1 MAQIRRFPLLSH
13 IRSEASSHLTYHRRG
28 TLRRSGRGLAFWFD
42 PGIASI
48 SEVPMADREMTFVV
62 NAHSSDF
69 QDLAVQGSV
78 LWRVADPQRLADRVD
93 FSLDLRTGKPLAD
106 PEAQITALLTGLT
119 REFADSY
126 IKGLGVRA
134 VLEAGLSPLQ
144 AALNLG
150 LADHSTLADMGLSVI
165 TARIAALR
173 PSSELARAL
182 QAPTFESLLQ
192 KADEATFARRAL
204 AVDKE
209 RAIAENELANQ
220 IELAARR
227 AELIARSDTNAR
239 SEAEAKAAAE
249 RIATEADAANAV
261 TRAEAEA
268 ARIRLVETAS
278 VEAERDRMAVV
289 AGLPVGALYALAA
302 REFATKLERVDSL
315 TLSPDMLGSLFG
327 QIRSLTQAAKGES

>member
-1 MAQIRRFPLLSH
+1 MAQIRRCPLFSH

-28 TLRRSGRGLAFWFD
+28 TLRRSGRGLAFWLD
-42 PGIASI
+42 PSVASI

-62 NAHSSDF
+62 NAQSADF
-69 QDLAVQGSV
+69 QDLAVQGSI
-78 LWRVADPQRLADRVD
+78 LWRVVDPGRLAERVD
-93 FSLDLRTGKPLAD
+93 FTLDLKTGKPLAE
-106 PEAQITALLTGLT
+106 PEAQITALLTGLA

-134 VLEAGLSPLQ
+134 VLESGLSPLQ

-150 LADHSTLADMGLSVI
+150 LVQNETLGDMGLSVI
-165 TARIAALR
+165 TARVAALR

-182 QAPTFESLLQ
+182 QAPTFESLQQ

-227 AELIARSDTNAR
+227 AELIARMDENAR
-239 SEAEAKAAAE
+239 SEAEARAGAE
-249 RIATEADAANAV
+249 RITTEAEAANAV

-268 ARIRLVETAS
+268 ARIRLVETAA
-278 VEAERDRMAVV
+278 VAAERDRMAVL
-289 AGLPVGALYALAA
+289 AGLPVGTLYALAA
-302 REFATKLERVDSL
+302 REFAAKLDRVDSL
-315 TLSPDMLGSLFG
+315 TVSPDMISGLIN
-327 QIRSLTQAAKGES
+327 QVRALTAVGGAK

>member
-1 MAQIRRFPLLSH
+1 MAQIRRFPLFSH

-28 TLRRSGRGLAFWFD
+28 TLRRSGRGLAFWLD
-42 PGIASI
+42 PSVASI

-62 NAHSSDF
+62 NAQSADF
-69 QDLAVQGSV
+69 QDLAVQGSI
-78 LWRVADPQRLADRVD
+78 LWRVVDPGRLAERVD
-93 FSLDLRTGKPLAD
+93 FTLDLKTGKPLAE
-106 PEAQITALLTGLT
+106 PEAQITALLTGLA

-134 VLEAGLSPLQ
+134 VLESGLSPLQ

-150 LADHSTLADMGLSVI
+150 LVQNETLGDMGLSVI
-165 TARIAALR
+165 TARVAALR

-182 QAPTFESLLQ
+182 QAPTFESLQQ

-220 IELAARR
+220 IELASRR
-227 AELIARSDTNAR
+227 AELIARMDENAR
-239 SEAEAKAAAE
+239 SEAEASAAAE
-249 RIATEADAANAV
+249 RIATEAEAANAV

-268 ARIRLVETAS
+268 ARIRLVETAA
-278 VEAERDRMAVV
+278 VAAERDRMAVL

-302 REFATKLERVDSL
+302 REFAAKLERVDSL
-315 TLSPDMLGSLFG
+315 TVSPDMISGLIN
-327 QIRSLTQAAKGES
+327 QVRALTTAGASK

>member
-1 MAQIRRFPLLSH
+1 MAQIRRFPFLSH

-28 TLRRSGRGLAFWFD
+28 TLRRSGRGLAFWLD
-42 PGIASI
+42 PSVASI

-62 NAHSSDF
+62 NAQSADF
-69 QDLAVQGSV
+69 QDLAVQGSI
-78 LWRVADPQRLADRVD
+78 LWRVLDPGRLAERVD
-93 FSLDLRTGKPLAD
+93 FTLDLKTGKPVAE
-106 PEAQITALLTGLT
+106 PEAQITALLTGLA

-150 LADHSTLADMGLSVI
+150 LVQNETLGDMGLSVI
-165 TARIAALR
+165 TARVAALR
-173 PSSELARAL
+173 PSTELARAL
-182 QAPTFESLLQ
+182 QAPTFESLQQ

-227 AELIARSDTNAR
+227 AELIARMDENAR
-239 SEAEAKAAAE
+239 SEAEAQAAAE
-249 RIATEADAANAV
+249 RIATEAEAANAV

-268 ARIRLVETAS
+268 ARIRLVETAA
-278 VEAERDRMAVV
+278 VEAERDRMAVL

-302 REFATKLERVDSL
+302 REFAAKLDRVDSL
-315 TLSPDMLGSLFG
+315 TVSPDMISGLIN
-327 QIRSLTQAAKGES
+327 QIRALTTAGRTK

>member
-1 MAQIRRFPLLSH
+1 MAQIRRFPLISH

-28 TLRRSGRGLAFWFD
+28 TLRRSGRGLAFWLD
-42 PGIASI
+42 PSVASI

-62 NAHSSDF
+62 NAQSADF
-69 QDLAVQGSV
+69 QDLAVQGSI
-78 LWRVADPQRLADRVD
+78 LWRVVDPGRLAERVD
-93 FSLDLRTGKPLAD
+93 FTLDLKTGKPVAE
-106 PEAQITALLTGLT
+106 PEAQITALLTGLV

-150 LADHSTLADMGLSVI
+150 LVQNETLGDMGLSVI
-165 TARIAALR
+165 TARVAALR

-182 QAPTFESLLQ
+182 QAPTFESLQQ

-204 AVDKE
+204 AVEKE

-227 AELIARSDTNAR
+227 AELIARMDENAR
-239 SEAEAKAAAE
+239 SEAEAQAAAE
-249 RIATEADAANAV
+249 RIATEAEAANAV

-268 ARIRLVETAS
+268 ARIRLVETAA
-278 VEAERDRMAVV
+278 VEAERDRMAVL
-289 AGLPVGALYALAA
+289 AGLPVAALYALAA
-302 REFATKLERVDSL
+302 REFAAKLERVDSL
-315 TLSPDMLGSLFG
+315 TVTPDMIGGLIN
-327 QIRSLTQAAKGES
+327 QIRSLTAGVAKP

>member
-1 MAQIRRFPLLSH
+1 MAQIRRFPFLSH
-13 IRSEASSHLTYHRRG
+13 IRSEATSHLSYHRRG
-28 TLRRSGRGLAFWFD
+28 ALRRSGRGLAFWLD
-42 PGIASI
+42 PSVASI

-62 NAHSSDF
+62 NAQSSDF
-69 QDLAVQGSV
+69 QDLAVQGSI
-78 LWRVADPQRLADRVD
+78 LWRVLDPTRLAERVD
-93 FSLDLRTGKPLAD
+93 FTLDLKTGRPVAE
-106 PEAQITALLTGLT
+106 PEAQITALLTGLV

-144 AALNLG
+144 AALNNGLVQNETLG
-150 LADHSTLADMGLSVI
+150 DMGLSVI
-165 TARIAALR
+165 TARVAALR

-182 QAPTFESLLQ
+182 QAPTFESLQQ

-227 AELIARSDTNAR
+227 AELIARMDENAR
-239 SEAEAKAAAE
+239 SEAEARAGAE
-249 RIATEADAANAV
+249 RIAIEAEAANAV

-268 ARIRLVETAS
+268 ARIRLVETAA
-278 VEAERDRMAVV
+278 VAAERDRMAVL

-302 REFATKLERVDSL
+302 REFAAKLDRVDNL
-315 TLSPDMLGSLFG
+315 TVSPDMISGLINQVRALS
-327 QIRSLTQAAKGES
+327 AAGGAK

>member
-1 MAQIRRFPLLSH
+1 MAQIRRFPFLSH

-28 TLRRSGRGLAFWFD
+28 TLRRSGRGLAFWLD
-42 PGIASI
+42 PSVASI

-62 NAHSSDF
+62 NAQSADF
-69 QDLAVQGSV
+69 QDLAVQGSI
-78 LWRVADPQRLADRVD
+78 LWRVVDPGRLAERVD
-93 FSLDLRTGKPLAD
+93 FTLDLKTGRPLAE
-106 PEAQITALLTGLT
+106 PEAQITALLTGLA

-150 LADHSTLADMGLSVI
+150 LVQNETLGDMGLSVI
-165 TARIAALR
+165 TARVAALR

-182 QAPTFESLLQ
+182 QAPTFESLQQ

-227 AELIARSDTNAR
+227 AELIARMDENAR
-239 SEAEAKAAAE
+239 SEAEARAGAD
-249 RIATEADAANAV
+249 RIATEAEAANAV

-268 ARIRLVETAS
+268 ARIRLVETAA
-278 VEAERDRMAVV
+278 VAAERDRMAVL

-302 REFATKLERVDSL
+302 REFAAKLDRVDSL
-315 TLSPDMLGSLFG
+315 TVSPDMISGLIN
-327 QIRSLTQAAKGES
+327 QVRALTAVGGAK